1 MSTLLVSLLR
11 ENPLPGLALA
21 SLNLI
26 VELSLVALSLVL
38 GIVISLA
45 AWADALAVRGTTPA
59 SSYAER
65 RKLA

>member
-1 MSTLLVSLLR
+1 M
-11 ENPLPGLALA
+11 PGLALA

-26 VELSLVALSLVL
+26 VALSLVALSLVL